1 MKLKQVLALIPAIL
15 CGLRASAI
23 EQIDGVYQ
31 ISSAEDMTAFAEL
44 VNGGGNTAQ
53 AVLTADI
60 DWTSGSTMLE
70 AFAGVLDGQGHSLK
84 MNLESSE
91 DYSAFIRS
99 LAGTVENLVLEG
111 KFTLSGLFGAGFA
124 GQTWDGAVLRNCVS
138 KIDFDVREAGF
149 GSYIGTTNA
158 PIFIENCVTA
168 GTIKVLPEVTAFG
181 GFIGSTGPATYI
193 LLRRCLMLADVE
205 CASVSGQWGTYIFS
219 RYIGTCE
226 NCYYT
231 SAFAEQANG
240 ATLVEKEQVTSGGL
254 CWQLNQ
260 GLETPAFYQT
270 LDADAIPYPV
280 AEGHKPVYISAH
292 ANCGGQITEVFGYN
306 NEKEDIRQDE
316 HTMQNGTCTVCG
328 YSDPNYFT
336 ANEDGFYEIDNAQKL
351 YWFIS
356 LATDEPG
363 AKALLTADIDFSEH
377 NTMLGGKTPFSGVLD
392 GQGHTITVKITG
404 GEDGANYV
412 AFVRELDGGTVEN
425 LVLEG
430 EVASASLFAGG
441 IVGHT
446 MNRAVL
452 RNVVSRIK
460 LSQIGDGGVAG
471 FGGFVGH
478 AQDGLIENCIFAGS
492 IHTVGNSTS
501 GVTGW
506 ADNLEMHNCAVIAD
520 IEVGDLAEC
529 YAGARGANVVQ
540 DNFYYKTP
548 LSGNAFP
555 ATQVTDEQIQSGE
568 LCHLLN
574 GLRPTPIFYQ
584 TLGLDEHPV
593 PFADHAI
600 VLPVYAS
607 EGTTFV
613 SASTD
618 SEATECANALYSGE
632 MNYVSSVLCGAQ
644 VRADYETA
652 IDETLAS
659 ISTRDAL
666 WAAYLQLMEK
676 RQAVENSIEAY
687 RTYAD
692 ALEYA
697 RNYAKEHASELEGAY
712 FEKLLQ
718 YLNTSGEPSAD
729 FPHGTSLYIMEERQ
743 LSDEEIRAEAEYV
756 SQLLQMAI
764 ENGYTA
770 GADITNMLRNPL
782 LADGTDG
789 WQTEGSVAVSSGL
802 GVAQGCFTMSQ
813 QVEGIQKEGIYAFA
827 FDGRYQGDA
836 EGDNFHFASYIFAND
851 VCNYVFMPGEKE
863 AASDGLFRNI
873 VVANVTDGQLKVGV
887 ETVGESAYK
896 ETQLSRFQLVY
907 LGTPDEASEAL
918 DEVIA
923 GMKLHAETMLDRY
936 EYVLQDYNNG
946 PNFSQAL
953 KDELQALMAQ
963 EPSTGTE
970 KYALV
975 CRYSDL
981 FRRIFE
987 CKQAYARMMYFVDRT
1002 YNELYALAENNL
1014 LSEAEKKE
1022 YEQRLEDMDIAYADG
1037 LYSAAEAEE
1046 SCQWEIKADMGLPQ
1060 VAGIYQ
1066 ISSAEQMAHFCR
1078 LVDSGFNKLH
1088 VQLAADI
1095 DFSEH
1100 NTMLGAGKPFAGVLD
1115 GQGHTITVKITG
1127 GEDGANYVAF
1137 VRELDGGTVENLV
1150 LEGEVASASLF
1161 AGGIVGHTMNRAV
1174 LRNVVSRIKLSQIGD
1189 GGVAGFGGFVGH
1201 AQDGLI
1207 ENCIFAGSIHTVG
1220 NSTSGVTGW
1229 ADNLEM
1235 HNCAVIADI
1244 EVGDLLECYA
1254 GARGAN
1260 VVQDNFYYK
1269 TPLSG
1274 NAFPATQVTDEQ
1286 IQSGELCYLLNGDQH
1301 RIQWTQMLGQEIHPL
1316 PFYRQEAVV
1325 LRNDDDTYQNAT
1337 GIAAV
1342 TTDMPR
1348 GTVVYDML
1356 GRRVAATQDGPA
1368 VRLPAGIY
1376 VINGKKVLI
1385 K

>member
-124 GQTWDGAVLRNCVS
+124 GQTWEGAVLRNCVS

-205 CASVSGQWGTYIFS
+205 RASVSGQWGTYIFS

-270 LDADAIPYPV
+270 LDADAVPYPV

-292 ANCGGQITEVFGYN
+292 ANCGGQLIEVFGYN

-316 HTMQNGTCTVCG
+316 HTMENGTCTVCG
-328 YSDPNYFT
+328 YSDPNYFSP
-336 ANEDGFYEIDNAQKL
+336 NENGFYEIDNAQKL

-412 AFVRELDGGTVEN
+412 AFVRELDGGTLEN

-478 AQDGLIENCIFAGS
+478 VQDGLIENCIFAGS

-548 LSGNAFP
+548 LSGSPFP

-568 LCHLLN
+568 LCCLLGGN
-574 GLRPTPIFYQ
+574 FRQ
-584 TLGLDEHPV
+584 NLGEDAHPV
-593 PFADHAI
+593 PDKTHGI
-600 VLPVYAS
+600 VTKIGTTGYATLYLPETGMIVPNGVKAYAGIIDTPRVNISPLGGNYIPAATPVILQGEAGFYSFKPFSIAGAAS
-607 EGTTFV
+607 E
-613 SASTD
+613 
-618 SEATECANALYSGE
+618 
-632 MNYVSSVLCGAQ
+632 
-644 VRADYETA
+644 
-652 IDETLAS
+652 
-659 ISTRDAL
+659 
-666 WAAYLQLMEK
+666 
-676 RQAVENSIEAY
+676 
-687 RTYAD
+687 
-692 ALEYA
+692 
-697 RNYAKEHASELEGAY
+697 
-712 FEKLLQ
+712 
-718 YLNTSGEPSAD
+718 
-729 FPHGTSLYIMEERQ
+729 
-743 LSDEEIRAEAEYV
+743 
-756 SQLLQMAI
+756 I
-764 ENGYTA
+764 ENELKGTA
-770 GADITNMLRNPL
+770 EPL
-782 LADGTDG
+782 AATGTQYVLAEKDG
-789 WQTEGSVAVSSGL
+789 
-802 GVAQGCFTMSQ
+802 
-813 QVEGIQKEGIYAFA
+813 QVGFYK
-827 FDGRYQGDA
+827 A
-836 EGDNFHFASYIFAND
+836 EGTI
-851 VCNYVFMPGEKE
+851 P
-863 AASDGLFRNI
+863 
-873 VVANVTDGQLKVGV
+873 
-887 ETVGESAYK
+887 
-896 ETQLSRFQLVY
+896 
-907 LGTPDEASEAL
+907 
-918 DEVIA
+918 
-923 GMKLHAETMLDRY
+923 
-936 EYVLQDYNNG
+936 
-946 PNFSQAL
+946 
-953 KDELQALMAQ
+953 
-963 EPSTGTE
+963 
-970 KYALV
+970 
-975 CRYSDL
+975 
-981 FRRIFE
+981 
-987 CKQAYARMMYFVDRT
+987 
-1002 YNELYALAENNL
+1002 
-1014 LSEAEKKE
+1014 
-1022 YEQRLEDMDIAYADG
+1022 
-1037 LYSAAEAEE
+1037 
-1046 SCQWEIKADMGLPQ
+1046 
-1060 VAGIYQ
+1060 
-1066 ISSAEQMAHFCR
+1066 
-1078 LVDSGFNKLH
+1078 
-1088 VQLAADI
+1088 
-1095 DFSEH
+1095 
-1100 NTMLGAGKPFAGVLD
+1100 AGKA
-1115 GQGHTITVKITG
+1115 
-1127 GEDGANYVAF
+1127 Y
-1137 VRELDGGTVENLV
+1137 
-1150 LEGEVASASLF
+1150 
-1161 AGGIVGHTMNRAV
+1161 
-1174 LRNVVSRIKLSQIGD
+1174 
-1189 GGVAGFGGFVGH
+1189 
-1201 AQDGLI
+1201 I
-1207 ENCIFAGSIHTVG
+1207 E
-1220 NSTSGVTGW
+1220 
-1229 ADNLEM
+1229 
-1235 HNCAVIADI
+1235 
-1244 EVGDLLECYA
+1244 YA
-1254 GARGAN
+1254 GAG
-1260 VVQDNFYYK
+1260 VK
-1269 TPLSG
+1269 
-1274 NAFPATQVTDEQ
+1274 AFFF
-1286 IQSGELCYLLNGDQH
+1286 GD
-1301 RIQWTQMLGQEIHPL
+1301 
-1316 PFYRQEAVV
+1316 
-1325 LRNDDDTYQNAT
+1325 AT
-1337 GIAAV
+1337 GLSQTHSQGEGETA
-1342 TTDMPR
+1342 T
-1348 GTVVYDML
+1348 VYDL
-1356 GRRVAATQDGPA
+1356 SGRRVEKPGK
-1368 VRLPAGIY
+1368 GIY
-1376 VINGKKVLI
+1376 IVNGKLRTMK
-1385 K
+1385 